1 MWCLSCS
8 HNSFFVFAYTIF
20 QLEFQD
26 ASASVSAMIFFS
38 PFQISFYLVNFHS
51 NIYYYCI
58 LCALPDMNAVFVSWF
73 VMKTIMYYICLNV
86 RFLWLKNKA
95 EINLFENL
103 HSFKVVEASDLNLLV
118 QFLVR
123 QFVYLFWSLCL

>member
-1 MWCLSCS
+1 
-8 HNSFFVFAYTIF
+8 VFAYTIF

-26 ASASVSAMIFFS
+26 ASATVSAMIFFS
-38 PFQISFYLVNFHS
+38 PFQITFYLVNFHS
-51 NIYYYCI
+51 NLYYYCI

-73 VMKTIMYYICLNV
+73 VMKTMYYISLNF

-103 HSFKVVEASDLNLLV
+103 HSFKVSEASDLISWAG
-118 QFLVR
+118 FLIR
-123 QFVYLFWSLCL
+123 LFVSLFWSGCL